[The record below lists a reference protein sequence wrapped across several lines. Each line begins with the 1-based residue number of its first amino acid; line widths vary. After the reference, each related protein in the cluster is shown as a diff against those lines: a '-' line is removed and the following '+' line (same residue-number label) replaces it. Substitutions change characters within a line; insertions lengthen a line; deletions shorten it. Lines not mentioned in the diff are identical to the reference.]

1 MSALLVWV
9 IVFFCVFKGV
19 KSSSYVVYFTVP
31 LPVFFI
37 FLLVMKG
44 LTLPNASA
52 GIRMYLQGE
61 NPATG
66 ELPVVSEVLGD
77 TQIWADACA
86 QIFFSLGVCMG
97 VMTSYASYNPRDKP
111 IIKNAFVISIGNCS
125 LSFFAGFAVFSVVGY
140 LNGLGHPVASRTSST
155 GLAFIAYPA
164 AIETLPGAN
173 FWSLLL
179 SLTLFMLGIDSAF
192 SFVEAASTVIYDTPT
207 GKKSPRMLTALI
219 LCTIGALMSLIFCFN
234 WGFTFFDVI
243 DHYLAVYLMLL
254 LGLFQAFAIS
264 WVYEAKDV
272 MEKHGR
278 GPVLV
283 LTFSYWI
290 PLVLGGIIGFAS
302 VPTLNVNWVFVLLL
316 VVSTICG
323 SIVSLC
329 MSKLSFR
336 EWYSQIA
343 LAGVRKIARSM
354 TKLSKQPGQ
363 PRRWW
368 EGIFESWWGLS
379 VKYFI
384 PWALWW
390 LLIMSARN
398 DLTKPYGGYHN
409 FWQWIGFLFPLAG
422 LLSFFIPLIVCTRRE
437 DFGPEVDEAF
447 EEEVRV
453 KEGQVAPSD
462 VELTKQNA

>member
-1 MSALLVWV
+1 M
-9 IVFFCVFKGV
+9 
-19 KSSSYVVYFTVP
+19 YFTVP

-52 GIRMYLQGE
+52 GIRMYLQGQD
-61 NPATG
+61 PATG
-66 ELPVVSEVLGD
+66 AFPVVSEVLGD
-77 TQIWADACA
+77 TQIWADACS

-140 LNGLGHPVASRTSST
+140 LNGLGHPVAARTSST

-179 SLTLFMLGIDSAF
+179 ALTLFMLGIDSAF

-207 GKKSPRMLTALI
+207 GKKSPRMLTALV
-219 LCTIGALMSLIFCFN
+219 LCVFGAIMSVIFCFN

-254 LGLFQAFAIS
+254 LGLFQCFAIS
-264 WVYEAKDV
+264 WVYEAKEV
-272 MEKHGR
+272 MEKHGK

-283 LTFSYWI
+283 LTFAYWI

-302 VPTLNVNWVFVLLL
+302 IPTLNVNWVFCVLL
-316 VVSTICG
+316 VVCTLCG

-336 EWYSQIA
+336 EWYLQIA
-343 LAGVRKIARSM
+343 MAGVRKIARSM
-354 TKLSKQPGQ
+354 TKLSKAPGQ

-368 EGIFESWWGLS
+368 EGIFEFWWGVS
-379 VKYFI
+379 IKYFI

-390 LLIMSARN
+390 LLMLSARN
-398 DLTKPYGGYHN
+398 DLIAPYGNYHN

-453 KEGQVAPSD
+453 TAKDGQVAPSGD